1 MTLDSADM
9 NKVLIVIGGPT
20 AIGKTALAIEVARH
34 FNTEI
39 LSADSRQFYR
49 EMSIGTAKPTIA
61 ERSLVK
67 HHFIDSLSI
76 FDHYDVGMYEKEAL
90 NTLKDLF
97 EKKDAAVLVGGSGLF
112 IQAVTDGFDDIPKPA
127 PEIRA
132 SINKLFEEDGI
143 EVLQTRLNELD
154 PTYYSQVDQKN
165 PARLI
170 RALEVIQSSGKPF
183 SSFLTRK
190 PSRRDFEI
198 VYLALAADRG
208 ELYGRIDLRMDLM
221 IKEGL
226 FDEAEKLLPH
236 ADLNALRTVGYR
248 EIFGYLN
255 KEYDKSEAIRLLKR
269 NSRRYAKR
277 QLTWFKKDQRFDWF
291 TTHQFHQVI
300 DHVSLKIS
308 ELHA

>member
-76 FDHYDVGMYEKEAL
+76 FDDYDVGMYEKEAL
-90 NTLKDLF
+90 NTLKQLF
-97 EKKDAAVLVGGSGLF
+97 EQKDTAVLVGGSGLF
-112 IQAVTDGFDDIPKPA
+112 IQAVTDGFDEIPKPA

-132 SINKLFEEDGI
+132 SINKLFEEEGI

-183 SSFLTRK
+183 SSFRTRK
-190 PSRRDFEI
+190 PSKRDFEI
-198 VYLALAADRG
+198 VYLALAADRE

-277 QLTWFKKDQRFDWF
+277 QLTWFKKDQKFDWF
-291 TTHQFHQVI
+291 TPHQFQQVI
-300 DHVSLKIS
+300 DHVNLKIS